1 MTDGQLFSLGFQNC
15 DFLQQ
20 AYFSGNIFQNFQ
32 QNEHVKCI
40 LKVQILWSIE
50 ALDGILTFSLLK
62 WVRVQSI
69 W

>member
-1 MTDGQLFSLGFQNC
+1 MTDEQLFSLGFQKC

-20 AYFSGNIFQNFQ
+20 VYFWGNTFQNFQ
-32 QNEHVKCI
+32 QKWARKMHF
-40 LKVQILWSIE
+40 KVQILWSIE
-50 ALDGILTFSLLK
+50 GLDAILTFSLLK